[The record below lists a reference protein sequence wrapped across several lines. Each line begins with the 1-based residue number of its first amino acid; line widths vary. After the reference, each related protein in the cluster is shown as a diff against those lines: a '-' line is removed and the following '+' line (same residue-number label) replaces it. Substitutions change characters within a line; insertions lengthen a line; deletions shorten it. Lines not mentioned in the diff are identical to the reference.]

1 MTSIRPGSWSGEVMR
16 KVDEYCAG
24 DVRVVVLRPSPSL
37 IVEVIAAVGDEPGRI
52 GEVFGEHIG

>member
-24 DVRVVVLRPSPSL
+24 DVRVVELEIRV
-37 IVEVIAAVGDEPGRI
+37 
-52 GEVFGEHIG
+52 